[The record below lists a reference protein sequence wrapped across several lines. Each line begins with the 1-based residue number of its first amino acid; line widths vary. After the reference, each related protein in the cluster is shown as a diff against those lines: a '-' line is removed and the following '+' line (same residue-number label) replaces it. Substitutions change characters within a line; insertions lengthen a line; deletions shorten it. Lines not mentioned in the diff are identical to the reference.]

1 MDTLMRHFKQGDWI
15 FHEGDEGECAYIVE
29 QGSVAI
35 VLERAD
41 GHITLATYGE
51 GTLFGEMAIID
62 QKPRSA
68 GAIALKDCALRAIT
82 RSQLNHRL
90 ERADPI
96 LKICIQVILKHLRK
110 TLSQIHSPEPT
121 KISNVALHQGA
132 NHHASSAHVGHH
144 VLDSKDQ
151 HLTQVVNPIVD
162 VEQPSDQDVQSMAET
177 LGTALS
183 EANPLMATDVFSE
196 AIKTLHLEQELQ
208 IALTE
213 KQLRLYYQ
221 PIVRLSDGLIVGF
234 EALMRWIHPEKGMI
248 SPAVFIPIAERSG
261 QIVEMTYWA
270 LREASSQL
278 KFFQNV
284 QKGYW
289 GTQYAPLFMSVNF
302 SGRDFLDGRFLD
314 EIQHALQSQD
324 LPPKSLKLEITE
336 SMLMLS
342 PEEVQRVL
350 GICQSYGASVAI
362 DDFGT
367 GYSSLSYLQSMPA
380 DTLKIDQ
387 SFVRTLHKNDRHL
400 ALVESILHLAGRLG
414 MLTVAEGVETAED
427 VETLRNLG
435 CDLAQG
441 YYYARPMPTEQVLA
455 WMEKQTEKFP
465 KI

>member
-29 QGSVAI
+29 HGSVAI

-68 GAIALKDCALRAIT
+68 GAIALKDCSLRAIT
-82 RSQLNHRL
+82 RAQLNHRL

-121 KISNVALHQGA
+121 KVSSHVAHL
-132 NHHASSAHVGHH
+132 NETHH

-162 VEQPSDQDVQSMAET
+162 VVQPTEQAVQSMAET
-177 LGTALS
+177 IGQAMS

-208 IALTE
+208 VALTE
-213 KQLRLYYQ
+213 RQLKLYYQ

-278 KFFQNV
+278 KQFQNV

-427 VETLRNLG
+427 VDTLRKLG

>member
-1 MDTLMRHFKQGDWI
+1 MDALMRHFRQGDWI

-29 QGSVAI
+29 QGEVAI
-35 VLERAD
+35 VLERSD
-41 GHITLATYGE
+41 GHITLATYGQ

-82 RSQLNHRL
+82 RAQLNHRL

-110 TLSQIHSPEPT
+110 TLTQIHSPEPS
-121 KISNVALHQGA
+121 KVSVAPTVTNQA
-132 NHHASSAHVGHH
+132 N
-144 VLDSKDQ
+144 
-151 HLTQVVNPIVD
+151 VD
-162 VEQPSDQDVQSMAET
+162 VIQPTAQQEESAAQT
-177 LGTALS
+177 LGQAIDHS
-183 EANPLMATDVFSE
+183 QPMMASDVFSE

-208 IALTE
+208 IALTQN
-213 KQLRLYYQ
+213 QLRLYYQ

-234 EALMRWIHPEKGMI
+234 EALMRWIHPVKGMI

-278 KFFQNV
+278 KKFQDI
-284 QKGYW
+284 QKSYW
-289 GTQYAPLFMSVNF
+289 GDQYAPLFMSVNF

-314 EIQHALQSQD
+314 EIQNALQNHQ

-342 PEEVQRVL
+342 PDEVQRVL

-387 SFVRTLHKNDRHL
+387 SFVRTIHKNDRHL
-400 ALVESILHLAGRLG
+400 ALVESILHLAHRLG

-427 VETLRNLG
+427 VVTLRNLG

-441 YYYARPMPTEQVLA
+441 YHYARPMPTDQVLA
-455 WMEKQTEKFP
+455 WMEKQTEQFP